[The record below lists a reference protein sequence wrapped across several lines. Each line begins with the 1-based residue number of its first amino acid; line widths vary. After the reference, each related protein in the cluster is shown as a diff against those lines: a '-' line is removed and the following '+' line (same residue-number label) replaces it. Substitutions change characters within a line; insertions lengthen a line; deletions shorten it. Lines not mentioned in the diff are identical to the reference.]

1 MKTFSVSCAFDPYV
15 KLCPDLNIAFFYF
28 ILYSNFVLHAI
39 FDSVVLLLAL
49 LSLYIWLHNMNNSW
63 NIRRIWIHYN
73 EYKAIFSDIKWDYL
87 FFIQYRNTHE
97 LIQWTNHASGS
108 PELNWNQIHVLGTR
122 RRSALNCSVKIKIII
137 LCNVGNLGI
146 RIFVFIGKTRL

>member
-73 EYKAIFSDIKWDYL
+73 EYKAIFSDVEITFFHSIQKYPRINSMNQPCIRFSRIKLKSNTCSRNPPEVCTEL
-87 FFIQYRNTHE
+87 F
-97 LIQWTNHASGS
+97 S
-108 PELNWNQIHVLGTR
+108 
-122 RRSALNCSVKIKIII
+122 
-137 LCNVGNLGI
+137 
-146 RIFVFIGKTRL
+146 